1 MQTPRRLLMAL
12 KRGIGVSAGVVIGGG
27 VLLATEETRVPRRT
41 VGQEQIEHEIAAVR
55 EAFESARREL
65 APERSEFAHRAGN
78 DLADIFGFHER
89 WLADPKPLKE
99 IEELIREKCYS
110 APYAISVFMRRYRR
124 RFQEMASPFLQER
137 AKDVFDIERRLI
149 HQLSGTTRQELA
161 GYEEPVII
169 DAHDLTP
176 SQIVALDKTKRLLGF
191 VTDAGGPTSHTARSE
206 ERRVGKEC
214 RSRWSPYH

>member
-1 MQTPRRLLMAL
+1 MDVVGEHLH
-12 KRGIGVSAGVVIGGG
+12 AGLFDDD
-27 VLLATEETRVPRRT
+27 VLRDQTRV
-41 VGQEQIEHEIAAVR
+41 VGAIEHEIAVVR

-65 APERSEFAHRAGN
+65 ATERSEFAHRAGN

-137 AKDVFDIERRLI
+137 A
-149 HQLSGTTRQELA
+149 
-161 GYEEPVII
+161 
-169 DAHDLTP
+169 
-176 SQIVALDKTKRLLGF
+176 
-191 VTDAGGPTSHTARSE
+191 
-206 ERRVGKEC
+206 
-214 RSRWSPYH
+214 